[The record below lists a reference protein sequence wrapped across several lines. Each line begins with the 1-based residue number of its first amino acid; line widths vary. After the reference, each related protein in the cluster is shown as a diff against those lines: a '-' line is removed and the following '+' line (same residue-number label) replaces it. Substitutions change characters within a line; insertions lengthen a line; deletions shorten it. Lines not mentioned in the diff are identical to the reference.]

1 MKNIVITGNIGAGKS
16 TLISKLA
23 EILPNNLI
31 LGEPV
36 GENPYLNEFYEKLKF
51 FGETNKSNANEMSKI
66 SLTMQLF
73 LHYYRLTQQFQIK
86 DLICYDYIIQD
97 RYLYD
102 QLIFSQVMVKQG
114 IISLKDFNLFRNI
127 FDATYNITK
136 EIDILIYLKVSPHIL
151 MRRINE
157 RNRDCEKDITS
168 DYIIELNKKYN
179 NMFEHNLSHIKNQ
192 YTIDYDVIDDDLF
205 NNIKNIITEN

>member
-16 TLISKLA
+16 TLVNKISG
-23 EILPNNLI
+23 ILPNSLI
-31 LGEPV
+31 LEEPV
-36 GENPYLNEFYEKLKF
+36 GENPYLNDFYSKLKLF
-51 FGETNKSNANEMSKI
+51 SENNKSNANDMSKI

-86 DLICYDYIIQD
+86 NLICYDYIIQD

-102 QLIFSQVMVKQG
+102 QLVFSQVMLKQG
-114 IISLKDFNLFRNI
+114 IISLKDFNLFRDI

-151 MRRINE
+151 MNRIAE
-157 RNRDCEKDITS
+157 RNRECEKDITL
-168 DYIIELNKKYN
+168 DYITELNKKYN
-179 NMFEHNLSHIKNQ
+179 NMFEHKLSHIKNQ
-192 YTIDYDVIDDDLF
+192 YTIDYDNISDDIF
-205 NNIKNIITEN
+205 NNIINIIQ